1 MVGMSPTPEKRFGH
15 TITLVSRERAILFGG
30 AIGEGNY
37 KITNDL
43 FSFDC
48 KNSKWTAL
56 KTKNPNETP
65 PPRAAHAAT
74 SVQVNQM
81 VVFGGSQSNGNLA
94 DNSLYLLKITQ
105 SEPNGKW
112 VLVPVDGVL
121 PSKRYGHAM
130 VFIKPY
136 IVVFGG
142 NIGNEPNNEVWT
154 LSIDKAPFSWS
165 LVDFKANPQPRA
177 YHAATAWKADRDGS
191 TMLVFG
197 GRGMT
202 GEAFNDL
209 WALRRL
215 GVGEWEWRCLPATS
229 GGDIPSSRFQHCLIC
244 VHNVVLVIG
253 GRNANET
260 SLLPLDV
267 YNLNSSAWTAFPGVN
282 RFRHVNWVFS
292 THLYTYGGFESIK
305 PSVSSD
311 ALSTIDLGEVFASY
325 GELLKNLELGT
336 AEPKQVLPTR
346 PAREEEPSGAK
357 TLYAINSKIT
367 VAEINGSE
375 GLFNLIDI
383 NQLQQESVKIM
394 ENPPTEQPD
403 HQEEYSRQVASGII
417 KTFLKSLDFKPS
429 ENATFPL
436 RPDTIVMLC
445 DMAIK
450 ELRASPPLI
459 YLRPGVKIV
468 GSLHG
473 QMGDLV
479 RFFKQYGVPDD
490 DVEYEKYSDIEALDY
505 LFLGNYVDRGTNS
518 LEVICLLMALKVKFP
533 AHIHLLRGSHE
544 DRKLNQV
551 EGLFTECQ
559 LRLKEDPVAPQSVY
573 NKLNEVFDYLSFAA
587 VIANKIFCVHSGIGL
602 SLRKLEQ
609 IEKLR
614 KPFVIQH
621 GDLSSPEQKVVFDM
635 LWSDPVL
642 DNSDTQNRVNE
653 HREHLAQ
660 GTIMRFGTD
669 RITQFLNEN
678 NLQIIVRSHE
688 PVIEGAEEFG
698 NSSLYTIFSCTDYCG
713 ITNNDAAIFLH
724 HRHTKQLITRTIK
737 NIKGVTKWYNL
748 AMIRKALPLKREEGD
763 PKERP
768 VTPVRRVV
776 RST

>member
-1 MVGMSPTPEKRFGH
+1 MNLTPEKRFGH
-15 TITLVSRERAILFGG
+15 TITLVSRDRAILFGG

-48 KNSKWTAL
+48 KCNRWTAL

-74 SVQVNQM
+74 AVQANQM

-94 DNSLYLLKITQ
+94 DNNLYLLKITH

-121 PSKRYGHAM
+121 PSKRYGHVM
-130 VFIKPY
+130 VFLKPY
-136 IVVFGG
+136 IIVFGG

-165 LVDFKANPQPRA
+165 LLDLRGGPQPRA
-177 YHAATAWKADRDGS
+177 YHAAAAWKSDREGS
-191 TMLVFG
+191 TIMIFG
-197 GRGMT
+197 GRGIA
-202 GEAFNDL
+202 GEAYNDL
-209 WALRRL
+209 WALRRQ
-215 GVGEWEWRCLPATS
+215 GPSEWDWRCMPANPN
-229 GGDIPSSRFQHCLIC
+229 GDAPSSRFQHCLYC
-244 VHNVVLVIG
+244 LHNLVLVIG

-267 YNLNSSAWTAFPGVN
+267 YNITTSSWTAFPGVN
-282 RFRHVNWVFS
+282 RFRHVNWVFG
-292 THLYTYGGFESIK
+292 TQLYTYGGFESIK

-311 ALSTIDLGEVFASY
+311 MLSAVDLAEVFSSHP
-325 GELLKNLELGT
+325 ELLKNAELAT
-336 AEPKQVLPTR
+336 AEPKPSLPPR
-346 PAREEEPSGAK
+346 PGREEEAAGGK
-357 TLYAINSKIT
+357 TLYSINSKIT
-367 VAEINGSE
+367 VAEINGSG

-383 NQLQQESVKIM
+383 NQLQQEGVKIID
-394 ENPPTEQPD
+394 NPPPEQPD
-403 HQEEYSRQVASGII
+403 QQEEYARQVSSGII
-417 KTFLKSLDFKPS
+417 KTFLKALEFKPS
-429 ENATFPL
+429 ENAPFAL
-436 RPDTIVMLC
+436 RPDVIVMLC
-445 DMAIK
+445 DLAIR
-450 ELRASPPLI
+450 ELKASPSLI
-459 YLRPGVKIV
+459 YLRPGVKII

-473 QMGDLV
+473 QMSDLL

-490 DVEYEKYSDIEALDY
+490 DLEYEKYSDIEALDY

-533 AHIHLLRGSHE
+533 DHIHLLRGSHE
-544 DRKLNQV
+544 DRKLNQI

-559 LRLKEDPVAPQSVY
+559 LRLKEDPSAPHSVY

-602 SLRKLEQ
+602 NLRKLDQ

-614 KPFVIQH
+614 KPFTIQH
-621 GDLSSPEQKVVFDM
+621 GDLSSPEQKIVFDM

-642 DNSDTQNRVNE
+642 DNSETQNRVNE
-653 HREHLAQ
+653 HRDHLAQ

-669 RITQFLNEN
+669 RISQFLNEN

-737 NIKGVTKWYNL
+737 NIKGANRWYNL
-748 AMIRKALPLKREEGD
+748 TQIRKSLPFKREESD

-768 VTPVRRVV
+768 VTPVRRVA